1 MLSESVEY
9 AKEAVWGKWK
19 KWVLLVICTIIFPL
33 LYGYVLQIFR
43 GEKPAPEL
51 KNWGKLFIDGI
62 CYLVIAIVYMIVPL
76 IIFAVMFISAIG
88 GGRNALPLLLVAI
101 LVLIILAAI
110 ISLISLMGIIRFA
123 RTGSM
128 SEAFNFSAI
137 IGRIGNIGWGNYII
151 ALIVLWIVGLA
162 FAFGI
167 SLLQQ
172 VPVIGWIIYLFI
184 IPAYTIFTARY
195 LTLVYDSAP
204 AGDSVTTSQA

>member
-1 MLSESVEY
+1 ML
-9 AKEAVWGKWK
+9 WGSKISLK
-19 KWVLLVICTIIFPL
+19 RRHILSCRV
-33 LYGYVLQIFR
+33 YFR
-43 GEKPAPEL
+43 SIQV

-62 CYLVIAIVYMIVPL
+62 CYLVITIVYMIVPL
-76 IIFAVMFISAIG
+76 IIFAIMFISAFG

-101 LVLIILAAI
+101 LVLIILAAL
-110 ISLISLMGIIRFA
+110 ISLIALMGVIRFA

-128 SEAFNFSAI
+128 GEAFNFSAI
-137 IGRIGNIGWGNYII
+137 IGHIGNIGWGNYIV

-172 VPVIGWIIYLFI
+172 VPVIGWIIYLFL

-204 AGDSVTTSQA
+204 AV